1 MITLWHC
8 LDARSFRALWALE
21 EIGPEAEAAVPD
33 LLRALRHNPPVVG
46 RRICEVLV
54 RIGPAAVPALVA
66 LFGRTNWWLPH
77 TPGCFGSS
85 PPQTRP
91 SQRPTRRRSAPGA
104 SRR

>member
-1 MITLWHC
+1 MT
-8 LDARSFRALWALE
+8 ALTRF
-21 EIGPEAEAAVPD
+21 V
-33 LLRALRHNPPVVG
+33 LRHK
-46 RRICEVLV
+46 VLV
-54 RIGPAAVPALVA
+54 APLWVAMPAAGPALVA